1 MAISH
6 NQSRSGLGMNLIKVT
21 QSGTQKMVRMEDW
34 KLVYDMIGY
43 GQLYNLRSDPFE
55 LKNLFSMPDH
65 SVIQSRLMA

>member
-1 MAISH
+1 
-6 NQSRSGLGMNLIKVT
+6 MNLIKVT

-55 LKNLFSMPDH
+55 LKNLFSMPEH
-65 SVIQSRLMA
+65 SAIQSRLMAELAI